1 MMKLKNILTDLRA
14 KNYKAFS
21 LFLSLTFIL
30 WFVIQ
35 MTKTYTLQSE
45 VTINIDE
52 VPKHIIL
59 DSLDRKNIVTITA
72 PGLKAWKYNISDH
85 SVNVKYKQLR
95 NDSMRVF
102 LSKNALVQLFS
113 KKLDIDNTNIKI
125 DEDLSITYRKRD
137 FKYIPVRPDIQVQFS
152 SGYNTVTK
160 INVEPDSVML
170 TGPDNLL
177 SSLSFLKTEKIRL
190 KDVNKDIDIIAK
202 IILPEDG
209 LEVESERVRLFQQI
223 EKFSENSISVDVKVI
238 NKPDSL
244 ELNIFPQK
252 AKVSFLVSLKNYD
265 KISKLDFEVICDYKL
280 RFKETGVMI
289 PAIRT
294 HPENIINPKLN
305 IKKIDYLIKK

>member
-1 MMKLKNILTDLRA
+1 MKLKNILTDLRA